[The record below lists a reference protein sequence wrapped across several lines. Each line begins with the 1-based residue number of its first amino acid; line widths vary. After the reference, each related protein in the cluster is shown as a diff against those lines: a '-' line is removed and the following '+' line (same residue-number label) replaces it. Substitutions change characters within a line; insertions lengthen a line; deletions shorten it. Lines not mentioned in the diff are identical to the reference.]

1 MAFLSVNITFVELYK
16 VKNTSKRGE
25 ISPPPIITLKLKTI
39 TSENIFIIKAYRKI
53 PAELTLDK
61 QKIQKKR
68 KEEKENRFL
77 VSIQSGAVLFLLHL
91 DLSISKN
98 SLEIF

>member
-1 MAFLSVNITFVELYK
+1 M
-16 VKNTSKRGE
+16 KNTSKRGE